1 MEYNED
7 FIKGLLFE
15 KIAGTISEGDDFIAE
30 KAILAD
36 SDTREFWEELKSK
49 MKRPGTASFLSG
61 LDETKAWENVET
73 HLPEI
78 PVSSFYERNRRY
90 ITAAAMLL
98 IGFPLIWYFFNKQQ
112 LTPQEKG
119 TVQQQVYLKTDNG
132 KIIELIADRTI
143 NMDGAT
149 VHTKQKEL
157 SYAPAEASNKDW
169 ATLYVPPTKDYKIT
183 LPDGTE
189 VWMNSASSLRFPNSF
204 DKKTREVYLT
214 GEAYFKVAHNPDLE
228 FIVHTEFTDIKVHGT
243 SFNVNAYNVKS
254 FATSLITGS
263 VSAIKGNESIMLK
276 PDQQVSYNDD
286 GKLVIKTFDPQEVL
300 SWRNGTYYFHNKS
313 LAEIAQVLSRWYDV
327 KINWKS
333 PAVSEQTFTGEIDKK
348 LPLGIVLSNLELS
361 SGIKAKLE
369 SGILTFR

>member
-36 SDTREFWEELKSK
+36 PDTRKFWEDLKSK

-61 LDETKAWENVET
+61 LDETRAWENVEP

-78 PVSSFYERNRRY
+78 PVRSFYERNRRY
-90 ITAAAMLL
+90 ISAAAMLL
-98 IGFPLIWYFFNKQQ
+98 IGLPLVWYFFNKQQ
-112 LTPQEKG
+112 LTPQEKD

-132 KIIELIADRTI
+132 KIIELTAGRTI

-157 SYAPAEASNKDW
+157 SYAPAGAGNKDW
-169 ATLYVPPTKDYKIT
+169 ATLHIPPTKDYKIT

-189 VWMNSASSLRFPNSF
+189 VWMNSASSLRFPYSF

-214 GEAYFKVAHNPDLE
+214 GEAYFEVSHNPQLE
-228 FIVHTEFTDIKVHGT
+228 FIVHTGFADIKVHGT
-243 SFNVNAYNVKS
+243 SFNVNAYNVKN

-263 VSAIKGNESIMLK
+263 VSATNGNESIMLK
-276 PDQQVSYNDD
+276 PNQQVSYGNE
-286 GKLVIKTFDPQEVL
+286 KLIIKPFDPQEVL
-300 SWRNGTYYFHNKS
+300 SWRNGTYYFHNQPLS
-313 LAEIAQVLSRWYDV
+313 EIAQVLSRWYDV
-327 KINWKS
+327 KIDWKS

-348 LPLGIVLSNLELS
+348 LPLGVVLSNLELS